1 MLMNARCSETHA
13 KRENVPTHLVAT
25 NANVIWDIRAQEAAR
40 CPSVLVGIRFSSFLK
55 SVFQYF
61 LQYLM
66 PECIGRY
73 SFQQLFEIR
82 VSIFSAIFDVDARGY
97 W

>member
-1 MLMNARCSETHA
+1 MPECIGRY
-13 KRENVPTHLVAT
+13 
-25 NANVIWDIRAQEAAR
+25 
-40 CPSVLVGIRFSSFLK
+40 SFQQLFEI
-55 SVFQYF
+55 VFQYF

-73 SFQQLFEIR
+73 SFQQLFEVR
-82 VSIFSAIFDVDARGY
+82 VSMFSAIFDARVY